1 MKHVIKGLAGAVVA
15 LLALAMPAAAQEGS
29 PVGVWQTGP
38 GDVKIE
44 FQYCGKNN
52 EELCGWLRY
61 ARDDSQRVQQY
72 MNKMVMERAERV
84 GSREWKGDLV
94 LSGHR
99 MYGTMRLAKRDRLE
113 FDGCVALII
122 CGEFN
127 LYRDD

>member
-1 MKHVIKGLAGAVVA
+1 MRNGIKPLAALAAA
-15 LLALAMPAAAQEGS
+15 LLMAAPTVAQEATPAGL
-29 PVGVWQTGP
+29 WRTGP
-38 GDVKIE
+38 GDVKVE
-44 FQYCGKNN
+44 FQFCGKNN
-52 EELCGWLRY
+52 QELCGWLRY
-61 ARDDSQRVQQY
+61 ARDKSPRVQRY

-84 GSREWKGDLV
+84 GARQWKGDLV

-99 MYGTMRLAKRDRLE
+99 VYGTMKLAKRDRLK

>member
-1 MKHVIKGLAGAVVA
+1 MKHVIKGLAGAVAAV
-15 LLALAMPAAAQEGS
+15 LVLAMPAAAQDS
-29 PVGVWQTGP
+29 PVGLWQTGP
-38 GDVKIE
+38 GDAKIE
-44 FQYCGKNN
+44 FQYCGKYN

-61 ARDDSQRVQQY
+61 SRDKSPRVQRY
-72 MNKMVMERAERV
+72 INKMVMERAERV
-84 GSREWKGDLV
+84 GTRQWKGDLV

>member
-1 MKHVIKGLAGAVVA
+1 MKYGIKGLAGTVAVM
-15 LLALAMPAAAQEGS
+15 LLLAMPAAAQEAS
-29 PVGVWQTGP
+29 PAGLWQTGP

-44 FQYCGKNN
+44 FQYCGENN

-61 ARDDSQRVQQY
+61 ARDNSQRVQRY
-72 MNKMVMERAERV
+72 VDKMVMERAKRV
-84 GSREWKGDLV
+84 GTRQWKGDLV

>member
-1 MKHVIKGLAGAVVA
+1 MKHVIKGLAGVIAAA
-15 LLALAMPAAAQEGS
+15 LLLVAPAAAQEAS
-29 PVGVWQTGP
+29 PVGLWQTGP
-38 GDVKIE
+38 GDAKIE
-44 FQYCGKNN
+44 FEYCGKNN

-61 ARDDSQRVQQY
+61 SRDKSPRVQRH

-84 GSREWKGDLV
+84 GKRQWKGDFV

-99 MYGTMRLAKRDRLE
+99 MHGTMRLAERDRLE